1 MTPTY
6 ECEENI
12 MGTLFK
18 SAIVL
23 LAVTLT
29 GCATIEPK
37 PGFGDVSLQV
47 SERTGK
53 KIHWRKG
60 GPEDDEVIAEIRRML
75 QDELT
80 VEEAV
85 QIALLANPELQATYE
100 ELGIAQA
107 DLVQAGL
114 LRNPIFEAGVLY
126 PRGESGK
133 NLDFN
138 IAWDFLGVFTLPLR
152 KRAAENEFE
161 LAKLKVT
168 AEVLDRA
175 GEVRSAFYQAQA
187 NSQFVEMMQQ
197 VVRATT
203 AALHASKQLRAAGNI
218 SELALDQQ
226 NALHQESRLMLASA
240 EAATVDSRERLNALM
255 GLWGTATQ
263 WRMADRLPT
272 VPDTPQDLAGIEKRA
287 IERSLDLGMLRLRMA
302 VLAKRAGIKNLT
314 SIIDDLEIGY
324 TWERDDGEW
333 EDGPSISFPIP
344 IFDFGQA
351 KRARAR
357 AELDQARAQ
366 YKANAIQVRSAA
378 RAASRRLELARMR
391 ERHLKEVM
399 LPLRERISY
408 GMQLEYNA
416 MQVGVFRLLRTQEQQ
431 LVTGQQYI
439 EALRDFWLARA
450 GTEMIVN
457 GRMGGM
463 SGMASMMA
471 APAMAGAAEGGH

>member
-1 MTPTY
+1 
-6 ECEENI
+6 
-12 MGTLFK
+12 MGTL
-18 SAIVL
+18 SRTIIVL
-23 LAVTLT
+23 LVVTLT
-29 GCATIEPK
+29 GCAGIETK
-37 PGFGDVSLQV
+37 PGFDEVSQQV

-60 GPEDDEVIAEIRRML
+60 GAEDIEVSSRVRMML

-85 QIALLANPELQATYE
+85 QVALLANPKLQATYE

-114 LRNPIFEAGVLY
+114 LRNPVFEAGILY
-126 PRGESGK
+126 PRGENFK

-168 AEVLDRA
+168 AEVLDLA

-187 NSQFVEMMQQ
+187 NRQFVEMMQQ
-197 VVRATT
+197 VVEATT
-203 AALHASKQLRAAGNI
+203 AALYTSRQLRAAGNI
-218 SELALDQQ
+218 SALALDQQ
-226 NALHQESRLMLASA
+226 AALHQESRLMLASA
-240 EAATVDSRERLNALM
+240 EAAAMDSRERLNALM

-263 WRMADRLPT
+263 WRMIDRLPG
-272 VPDTPQDLAGIEKRA
+272 VPGTPQELAEIEKRA
-287 IERSLDLGMLRLRMA
+287 VERSLDLGMLRLRMEA
-302 VLAKRAGIKNLT
+302 LARRAGVTNLT
-314 SIIDDLEIGY
+314 SVIDDLEVGY

-333 EDGPSISFPIP
+333 EDGPSIAFPIP

-357 AELDQARAQ
+357 AALDQARAR
-366 YKANAIQVRSAA
+366 YKAAAIEVRSAA
-378 RAASRRLELARMR
+378 RAASRRLELARLR
-391 ERHLKEVM
+391 ERHLREVM
-399 LPLRERISY
+399 LPLRERISH

-450 GTEMIVN
+450 GTEMVVN

-463 SGMASMMA
+463 TGMASMTA
-471 APAMAGAAEGGH
+471 APAMAGGSEGGH

>member
-1 MTPTY
+1 
-6 ECEENI
+6 
-12 MGTLFK
+12 MGTLYK
-18 SAIVL
+18 SVIVL

-37 PGFGDVSLQV
+37 PGFGEVSQQV

-85 QIALLANPELQATYE
+85 QIALLANPKLQATYE

-114 LRNPIFEAGVLY
+114 LRNPIFEAAILY
-126 PRGESGK
+126 PRGENIK
-133 NLDFN
+133 NLEFN

-152 KRAAENEFE
+152 KRAAENEFA

-168 AEVLDRA
+168 GEVMDQA
-175 GEVRSAFYQAQA
+175 GEMRSAFYQAQA
-187 NSQFVEMMQQ
+187 NRQFVEMMQQ
-197 VVRATT
+197 VVQATT
-203 AALHASKQLRAAGNI
+203 AALHASKRLRAAGNI

-226 NALHQESRLMLASA
+226 TALHQESRLMLASA
-240 EAATVDSRERLNALM
+240 EATAMSSRERLNALM

-263 WRMADRLPT
+263 WRMSDRLPV
-272 VPDTPQDLAGIEKRA
+272 VPDTAQELSDIEKRA
-287 IERSLDLGMLRLRMA
+287 VERSLDLGMLRLRMEA
-302 VLAKRAGIKNLT
+302 LAKRAGIKNLT

-324 TWERDDGEW
+324 AWERDDGEW

-357 AELDQARAQ
+357 AELDRARAE
-366 YKANAIQVRSAA
+366 YKAKAIQVRSAA
-378 RAASRRLELARMR
+378 RAASRSLELARMR
-391 ERHLKEVM
+391 ERHLREVM

-439 EALRDFWLARA
+439 QALRDFWLARA

-463 SGMASMMA
+463 SAAASMS
-471 APAMAGAAEGGH
+471 APASAGGSEGGH